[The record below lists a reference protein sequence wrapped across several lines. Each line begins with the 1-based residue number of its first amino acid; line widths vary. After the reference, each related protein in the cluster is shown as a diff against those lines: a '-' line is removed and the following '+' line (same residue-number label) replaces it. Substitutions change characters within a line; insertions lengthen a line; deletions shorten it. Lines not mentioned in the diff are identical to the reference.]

1 MFIEFKDL
9 KKKRNIALLIVI
21 FLIFGG
27 AYFIINNKR
36 NIQKV
41 ELVIYTDKTISE
53 KFGEIKSYSIRSFGS
68 DHYSSPKRPAYSYKV
83 DITGEKADGIVEID
97 MRKDQGQL
105 KYLYTIK
112 ITDVSPH
119 SFRIRIG
126 KH

>member
-9 KKKRNIALLIVI
+9 KKKRYIALLTIV
-21 FLIFGG
+21 FLIFSGG
-27 AYFIINNKR
+27 YLVVNSKG
-36 NIQKV
+36 NIQRV
-41 ELVIYTDKTISE
+41 ESVIYTDKTISE

-119 SFRIRIG
+119 SFHIRIG

>member
-1 MFIEFKDL
+1 M
-9 KKKRNIALLIVI
+9 V
-21 FLIFGG
+21 FLIFSGG
-27 AYFIINNKR
+27 YLVVNSKG
-36 NIQKV
+36 NIQRV
-41 ELVIYTDKTISE
+41 ESVIYTDKTISE

>member
-1 MFIEFKDL
+1 FIEFKDL
-9 KKKRNIALLIVI
+9 KKKRYIALLTIV
-21 FLIFGG
+21 FLIFSGG
-27 AYFIINNKR
+27 YLVVNSKG
-36 NIQKV
+36 NIQRV
-41 ELVIYTDKTISE
+41 ESVIYTDKTISE

-112 ITDVSPH
+112 ITDVSQH
-119 SFRIRIG
+119 SFRIKIG
-126 KH
+126 KY

>member
-9 KKKRNIALLIVI
+9 KKKRYIALLTIV
-21 FLIFGG
+21 FLIFSDGYLVVNSKG
-27 AYFIINNKR
+27 
-36 NIQKV
+36 NIQRV
-41 ELVIYTDKTISE
+41 ESVIYTDKTISE

-83 DITGEKADGIVEID
+83 DIIGEKADGIVEID

-126 KH
+126 KY

>member
-9 KKKRNIALLIVI
+9 KKKRYIALLTIV
-21 FLIFGG
+21 FLIFSGG
-27 AYFIINNKR
+27 YLVVNNKG
-36 NIQKV
+36 NIQRV
-41 ELVIYTDKTISE
+41 ESVIYTDKTISE
-53 KFGEIKSYSIRSFGS
+53 KFGEIKSYSIRSFGA

-97 MRKDQGQL
+97 MRKEREQL

>member
-9 KKKRNIALLIVI
+9 KKKRYIALLTIV
-21 FLIFGG
+21 FLIFSGG
-27 AYFIINNKR
+27 YLVVNNKG
-36 NIQKV
+36 NIQRV
-41 ELVIYTDKTISE
+41 ESVIYTDKAISE
-53 KFGEIKSYSIRSFGS
+53 KFGQIKSYSIRSFGS

-83 DITGEKADGIVEID
+83 DINGEKADGIVEID
-97 MRKDQGQL
+97 MRKEQEQL

>member
-9 KKKRNIALLIVI
+9 KKKRNIALLFVI
-21 FLIFGG
+21 FLIFSGG
-27 AYFIINNKR
+27 YLVVNNKG
-36 NIQKV
+36 NIQRV
-41 ELVIYTDKTISE
+41 ESAIYTDKTISE

-97 MRKDQGQL
+97 MRKDQEQL

>member
-9 KKKRNIALLIVI
+9 KKKRYIALLTIV
-21 FLIFGG
+21 FLIFSGG
-27 AYFIINNKR
+27 YLVVNSKG
-36 NIQKV
+36 NIQRV
-41 ELVIYTDKTISE
+41 ESVIYTDKTISE

>member
-9 KKKRNIALLIVI
+9 KKKRYIALLTIV
-21 FLIFGG
+21 FLIFSGG
-27 AYFIINNKR
+27 YLVVNSKG
-36 NIQKV
+36 NIQRV
-41 ELVIYTDKTISE
+41 ESVIYTDKTISE
-53 KFGEIKSYSIRSFGS
+53 KFREIKSYSIRSFGS

>member
-9 KKKRNIALLIVI
+9 KKKRYIALLTIV
-21 FLIFGG
+21 FLIFSGG
-27 AYFIINNKR
+27 YLVVNSKR
-36 NIQKV
+36 NIQRI
-41 ELVIYTDKTISE
+41 ESVIYTDKTISE

-83 DITGEKADGIVEID
+83 DIIGEKADGIVEID

>member
-9 KKKRNIALLIVI
+9 KKKRYIALLTIV
-21 FLIFGG
+21 FLIFIAG
-27 AYFIINNKR
+27 YLVVNNKG
-36 NIQKV
+36 NIQRV
-41 ELVIYTDKTISE
+41 ESVIYTDKTISE

-97 MRKDQGQL
+97 MRKEQEQL

>member
-83 DITGEKADGIVEID
+83 GITGEKADGIVEID